1 MAYKHSKRCSVCVR
15 IRQEIGDSHRGRA
28 ISRLW
33 RYIEDHHLG
42 KMSLPQIVEQYPDIA
57 ERSLANHK
65 NFHQMLTAE
74 DVATSQVK
82 ALQRKSDT
90 EKINIILKSALK
102 ADDMRSMMKEMFQE
116 IMDDEVKRANFMKK
130 FTPSVAAKM
139 INDEEALEL
148 KKVDSAHEIV
158 KTMNAFASGGLS
170 INLPTP
176 KESDYIVEGDV
187 VEDLNADN

>member
-1 MAYKHSKRCSVCVR
+1 
-15 IRQEIGDSHRGRA
+15 
-28 ISRLW
+28 
-33 RYIEDHHLG
+33 
-42 KMSLPQIVEQYPDIA
+42 MSLPEIEAQYPDISVQA
-57 ERSLANHK
+57 LTNHK
-65 NFHQMLTAE
+65 NFHQMFTAE

-82 ALQRKSDT
+82 ALQRKSDN

-158 KTMNAFASGGLS
+158 KTMNAFASGGLA

-176 KESDYIVEGDV
+176 KESDYISDVEEGVIDDG
-187 VEDLNADN
+187 ELDAGELDAGELNADS